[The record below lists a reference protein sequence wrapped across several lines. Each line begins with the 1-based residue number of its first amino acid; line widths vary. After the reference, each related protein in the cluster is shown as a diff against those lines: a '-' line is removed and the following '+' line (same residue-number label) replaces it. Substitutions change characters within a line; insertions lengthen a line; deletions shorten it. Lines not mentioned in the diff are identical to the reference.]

1 MMVSWMIFSGC
12 AIKTLPYKN
21 IVMFDYQG
29 NPVHPC
35 TSTTKR
41 DVPSQGECEDVSSMP
56 RLGSYEQIPDFPGY
70 LQPMFSSMDTFFENK
85 GGKKILIYV
94 HGGLNS
100 RGGTLERVADDK
112 TWGSPLYQEILSSGQ
127 YPVFVNWN
135 SGLLSSYSDH
145 LFRVRQKE
153 DSPLLGAVTWPVYL
167 GMDILRSLSRVP
179 MVLTGLLLED
189 AKTNNMVAPIFD
201 KKPAIEVGTDIYCRK
216 HSGVDPEEHPGLCS
230 KTAPTPIPDKFDL
243 SMGHDQRGLGEM
255 IVAGTQYLVT
265 LPAKMVVAPVLD
277 AIGTSAWN
285 NVLRRVSLLYHV
297 DKEFHVENDPRSLS
311 ARARG
316 DSQVG
321 LSRIPASGGVSLFMK
336 EFIYKY
342 CADIRDHSGEWEIT
356 LVGHSMGTIVLNE
369 LIRNFGTIPA
379 EQCGNPQPI
388 HLPVKNIVYMASAS
402 TIRHYEWYGD
412 FIFGEH
418 QCGLL

>member
-1 MMVSWMIFSGC
+1 M
-12 AIKTLPYKN
+12 
-21 IVMFDYQG
+21 
-29 NPVHPC
+29 
-35 TSTTKR
+35 
-41 DVPSQGECEDVSSMP
+41 
-56 RLGSYEQIPDFPGY
+56 
-70 LQPMFSSMDTFFENK
+70 
-85 GGKKILIYV
+85 
-94 HGGLNS
+94 
-100 RGGTLERVADDK
+100 
-112 TWGSPLYQEILSSGQ
+112 YQEILSSGQ

-265 LPAKMVVAPVLD
+265 LPAKMAVAPVLD